1 MLKSD
6 IVKNRVA
13 LITGASRGI
22 GKAIAEALAKDGI
35 DIAGVD
41 INIDELRPAMKT
53 IEDTVGRKTAAIQ
66 ADVGDSAS
74 IERAVEES
82 IRVFGNIS
90 ILVNNAGITRDN
102 LILRMKDKEWDD
114 VLRIN
119 LTGTFNC
126 TKVVIKSMVKNRYG
140 RIISIASIV
149 GAMGN
154 IGQANYAAS
163 KAGIIGFTKSI
174 AREYAN
180 RGITANGIAPGFIE
194 TDMTKGL
201 PEDVRNTLINQIPMG
216 RLGTPEDV
224 ANVVRFLA
232 SDEAAYI
239 TGQVIHVN
247 GGMYM

>member
-1 MLKSD
+1 MLSD
-6 IVKNRVA
+6 RVA
-13 LITGASRGI
+13 FITGASRGI
-22 GKAIAEALAKDGI
+22 GRAIALTLSKAGTDIAGIDLNLDELKSAMKMIEDDTGRKAIA
-35 DIAGVD
+35 V
-41 INIDELRPAMKT
+41 
-53 IEDTVGRKTAAIQ
+53 Q
-66 ADVGDSAS
+66 ADVADPAS
-74 IERAVEES
+74 VAKGVEEA
-82 IRVFGNIS
+82 IKVLGRID

-102 LILRMKDKEWDD
+102 ILLRMKDEEWDR
-114 VLRIN
+114 VIKIN

-126 TKVVIKSMVKNRYG
+126 TKAVIKGMVKNRSG
-140 RIISIASIV
+140 RIISIASVV

-180 RGITANGIAPGFIE
+180 RGITANAIAPGFIE
-194 TDMTKGL
+194 THMTKAL
-201 PEDVRNTLINQIPMG
+201 SEEVRDALIKQIPMG
-216 RLGTPEDV
+216 RLGMPEDV
-224 ANVVRFLA
+224 AHVVEFLA

>member
-1 MLKSD
+1 MLSD
-6 IVKNRVA
+6 RVA
-13 LITGASRGI
+13 FITGASRGI
-22 GKAIAEALAKDGI
+22 GRAIALTLSKAGTDIAGIDLNLDELKSAMKMIEDDTGRKAIA
-35 DIAGVD
+35 V
-41 INIDELRPAMKT
+41 
-53 IEDTVGRKTAAIQ
+53 Q
-66 ADVGDSAS
+66 ADVADPAS
-74 IERAVEES
+74 VAKGVEEA
-82 IRVFGNIS
+82 IRVLGRID

-102 LILRMKDKEWDD
+102 ILLRMKDEEWDR
-114 VLRIN
+114 VIKIN

-126 TKVVIKSMVKNRYG
+126 TKAVIKGMVKNRGG
-140 RIISIASIV
+140 RIVSIASVV

-180 RGITANGIAPGFIE
+180 RGITANAIAPGFIE
-194 TDMTKGL
+194 TDMTKALSDG
-201 PEDVRNTLINQIPMG
+201 VRDALIKQIPMG
-216 RLGTPEDV
+216 RLGRPEDV
-224 ANVVRFLA
+224 AHVVEFLA

>member
-1 MLKSD
+1 MLSG
-6 IVKNRVA
+6 RVA
-13 LITGASRGI
+13 FITGASRGI
-22 GKAIAEALAKDGI
+22 GRAIALTLSKAGTDIAGIDLNLDELKSAMKMIEDDTGRKAIA
-35 DIAGVD
+35 V
-41 INIDELRPAMKT
+41 
-53 IEDTVGRKTAAIQ
+53 Q
-66 ADVGDSAS
+66 ADVADPAS
-74 IERAVEES
+74 VAKGVEEA
-82 IRVFGNIS
+82 IRVLGRID

-102 LILRMKDKEWDD
+102 ILLRMKDEEWDR
-114 VLRIN
+114 VIKIN

-126 TKVVIKSMVKNRYG
+126 TKAVIKGMVKNRSG
-140 RIISIASIV
+140 RIISIASVV

-180 RGITANGIAPGFIE
+180 RGITANAIAPGFIE
-194 TDMTKGL
+194 THMTKAL
-201 PEDVRNTLINQIPMG
+201 SEEVRDALIKQIPMG
-216 RLGTPEDV
+216 RLGMPEDV
-224 ANVVRFLA
+224 AHVVEFLA